1 MTSRVHIPK
10 IVPAASDWASTFG
23 VDRCGLFS
31 GIRVGD
37 AEQLLRWIEPGT
49 FVMGFRTQRE
59 LGLGRL
65 NNRNHRV
72 TIRKASGSAKRR

>member
-49 FVMGFRTQRE
+49 FVMGSEPGE
-59 LGLGRL
+59 LGRYDGRRTEPSG
-65 NNRNHRV
+65 N
-72 TIRKASGSAKRR
+72 IGKASGSAKPR